1 MDAFCGVRRGGV
13 GGRTP
18 PNPVSKVRNLVQ
30 SKPVYSNYFFAARN
44 GKKEPI
50 VRKNR

>member
-1 MDAFCGVRRGGV
+1 MIMTFLQKDEFIVLDY
-13 GGRTP
+13 GRQIL
-18 PNPVSKVRNLVQ
+18 KLQLFIIR
-30 SKPVYSNYFFAARN
+30 SKPGYSNYFFAAKN